1 MKIQFTAA
9 TEIIILSA
17 QTLTIPEKI
26 INVPPRTKTLSSI
39 TITSMLDEPT
49 QKRITV
55 KTVEL
60 GNIILWQGDSYD
72 AIGQWTDQ
80 DVLNRIKEIYN
91 IPGN

>member
-17 QTLTIPEKI
+17 QTVTIPEKI

-60 GNIILWQGDSYD
+60 GNIILWQGSSYD
-72 AIGQWTDQ
+72 VIGQCTDQ